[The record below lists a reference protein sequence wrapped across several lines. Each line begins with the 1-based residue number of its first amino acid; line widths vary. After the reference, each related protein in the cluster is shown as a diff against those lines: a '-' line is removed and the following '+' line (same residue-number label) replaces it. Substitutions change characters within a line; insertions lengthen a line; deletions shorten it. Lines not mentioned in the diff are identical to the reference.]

1 MGLSEAG
8 KELWGDLAEGAPEQ
22 ALVLVRGG
30 EVGIAFGHVCSIG
43 EVGAWLAPD
52 ERFVSRMGA
61 RTPMRFGWV

>member
-1 MGLSEAG
+1 M
-8 KELWGDLAEGAPEQ
+8 
-22 ALVLVRGG
+22 LVRGG

-61 RTPMRFGWV
+61 PNANEVRVGLGVDWV